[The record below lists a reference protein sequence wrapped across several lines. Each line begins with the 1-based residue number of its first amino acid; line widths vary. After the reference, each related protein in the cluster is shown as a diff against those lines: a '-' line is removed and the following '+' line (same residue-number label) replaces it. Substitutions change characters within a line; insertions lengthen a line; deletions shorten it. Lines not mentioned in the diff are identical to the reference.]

1 MVSVPAFG
9 GIYWANL
16 EKRGNIQGGIRPVLV
31 AQNDI
36 GNSHSPLVSV
46 IPLTTKD
53 KRMPTHVK
61 ISKESVDSGLTYDS
75 YALIEQLTQIPKNAI
90 ISFITKLNPESLKE
104 IGKAMR
110 LQYPFPA

>member
-1 MVSVPAFG
+1 MIIAPTFG

-16 EKRGNIQGGIRPVLV
+16 EKRGNMQGGIRPVLV

-46 IPLTTKD
+46 IPLTTKN

-61 ISKESVDSGLTYDS
+61 IAKDSVNSGLVCDS
-75 YALIEQLTQIPKNAI
+75 YALIEQLTQIPKDSI
-90 ISFITKLNPESLKE
+90 ISFITKASSDSLKE
-104 IGKAMR
+104 IGRAMR